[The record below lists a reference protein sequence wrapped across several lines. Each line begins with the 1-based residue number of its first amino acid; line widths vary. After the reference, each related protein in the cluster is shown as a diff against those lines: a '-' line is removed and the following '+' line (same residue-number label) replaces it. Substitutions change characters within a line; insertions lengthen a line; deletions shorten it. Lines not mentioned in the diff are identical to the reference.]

1 MKNLHNP
8 ILCGLFFLFATT
20 LAANPEKNAAV
31 LTNNKDIIHQW
42 NALLS
47 QKKELDQEVSEK
59 IDALRAQAEK
69 AAPQDRQGIML
80 AFKQLQ
86 TQYIAKFETLF
97 SKMRPLA
104 AKLDYKANP
113 ESVSDAEKLLQV
125 TFGENLFAAAAAI
138 ADQLIASGNA
148 SGEVLSIGGLSHYA
162 DHQFNQAQKLLAQ
175 AKQQAAADPSVTSFL
190 AAAGTYPELWQKEQK
205 LRKAE
210 AIADN
215 NPRVLLKTNR
225 GDIQLELFEDQAPN
239 TVANFV
245 ALVDSGFYDGI
256 AFHRVIP
263 GFMAQ
268 GGDPNSKDSDPR
280 NDGSGGPGYTIKC
293 ECERPDTR
301 MHFAGSLS
309 MAHAGKDTGGSQF
322 FITHLPTDHLNGRH
336 TVFGRVIEGLP
347 TARALRGNDKIESA
361 TVTRKRE
368 HPYVPETTK
377 K

>member
-69 AAPQDRQGIML
+69 AAPEDRQGIML

-190 AAAGTYPELWQKEQK
+190 AAAGTYPELWQKEQN

-210 AIADN
+210 AIAGN

>member
-59 IDALRAQAEK
+59 INALRAQAEK
-69 AAPQDRQGIML
+69 AAPEDRQGIML

-175 AKQQAAADPSVTSFL
+175 AKQQAATDPSVTSFL
-190 AAAGTYPELWQKEQK
+190 AAAGTYPELWQKEQN

-210 AIADN
+210 AIAGN